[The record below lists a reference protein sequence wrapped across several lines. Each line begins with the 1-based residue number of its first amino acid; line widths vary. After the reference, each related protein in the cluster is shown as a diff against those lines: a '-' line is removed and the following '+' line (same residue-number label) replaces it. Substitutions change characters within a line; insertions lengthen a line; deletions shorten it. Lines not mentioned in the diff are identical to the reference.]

1 MSHDKCGTRIVPEHH
16 YVDFKGRYPA
26 KEDGLLVGFR
36 DYVLS
41 AEHPSG
47 AVTDDPPNLALIAG
61 QHSITQLKFQ
71 SMVGAYFHPFPVPS
85 PEVRLLAEMNQI
97 ILDAANTGKINF
109 EYDELNKTTNDMTIV
124 GEPAQVIPVFSAYLF
139 RGINQITNNDVVK
152 FHFYKAIDN
161 GKFTVAIVALNAT
174 NNVLYLGE
182 LSELYP

>member
-1 MSHDKCGTRIVPEHH
+1 MSDDKCGTRIVPEHH
-16 YVDFKGRYPA
+16 CVDFSERYPVNEA
-26 KEDGLLVGFR
+26 GLLVGFR

-47 AVTDDPPNLALIAG
+47 AVVDDPPNLALIAG

-71 SMVGAYFHPFPVPS
+71 SMVGAFFHPFPVPS
-85 PEVRLLAEMNQI
+85 PEVRLLAEMDQI
-97 ILDAANTGKINF
+97 IIDAANTGKIEF
-109 EYDELNKTTNDMTIV
+109 TYDELNKTTNDMDIE
-124 GEPAQVIPVFSAYLF
+124 GQPLQAIPVYSAYLF
-139 RGINQITNNDVVK
+139 RGIFQVTNEAVVK
-152 FHFYKAIDN
+152 YHFYKAIDN